1 MNCWVQQ
8 VIRDTPSITILT
20 PLKQTCLICSVR
32 KQSQSSLVANIGTH
46 SSSVGSNYVRF
57 GEFNFRRTPNAY
69 WIHLSLLN
77 NSNHHQIRAQ
87 ALPVGTTSPPAG
99 QSVSSAGMPSTWPG
113 GRPSNRWF
121 SAPWRTE
128 KHSRKHKNPWRI
140 SLQELTNGAARRRCR
155 FFQGHHRASPST
167 SSSVCEADC
176 VVFVSRRKLL
186 EDIITLI
193 SNKQIITTV
202 NAGWASAR

>member
-20 PLKQTCLICSVR
+20 PLKQTCLICFVR

-57 GEFNFRRTPNAY
+57 GEFNFRRTPNTH

-128 KHSRKHKNPWRI
+128 KHSRNTQKPLTHISSGAHQRRGAAALSVFSRSSSRI
-140 SLQELTNGAARRRCR
+140 SINQQLSLWGRLRCLR
-155 FFQGHHRASPST
+155 QPP
-167 SSSVCEADC
+167 
-176 VVFVSRRKLL
+176 
-186 EDIITLI
+186 
-193 SNKQIITTV
+193 
-202 NAGWASAR
+202 